1 MDFEKLYMGQK
12 AHIKTRLGY
21 VETGSP
27 SVSKNTQNPKE
38 KGEHSQKLENKCNS
52 VKSAKDNG
60 RKTNHAYQYKYTN
73 GRNRKNNYNQ
83 GNNVFNPN
91 WSNKI
96 YFRGPD
102 GWFYELKN
110 QGMSPSWT
118 QRNESQRDIL
128 RHAQRSNPTIKH
140 NNKSSNDPRKQAQKL
155 KKSLSISFH

>member
-12 AHIKTRLGY
+12 AHIKTGLGY

-73 GRNRKNNYNQ
+73 ERNRKNNYNQ

-102 GWFYELKN
+102 SWFYELKN
-110 QGMSPSWT
+110 QGMSLSWT
-118 QRNESQRDIL
+118 QRNKSQRYFSDM
-128 RHAQRSNPTIKH
+128 HK
-140 NNKSSNDPRKQAQKL
+140 D
-155 KKSLSISFH
+155 